1 MPTSALAGWRPP
13 APRIDVRIDVHSHYN
28 PPSYFELLQEVGAF
42 EELSVLRLLGHLWR
56 PGQATAETGS
66 DADALARRLDDMDAA
81 AIDLQVM
88 SIGAVHPY
96 VADPQTAT
104 TLARHVNDAYQ
115 VLVDQAPSRL
125 AALGCQPLPHVQETV
140 AEIARC
146 LDDLGFAGV
155 ALGCSA
161 GGLPLD
167 DERFAAV
174 WTALDD
180 RRALVYL
187 HPGVEIGGVIG
198 GGDFHLAPDFVSPA
212 EIAVAACRLMVTGH
226 LDRYPNVKLI
236 LATLGGGIPF
246 LARRFDR
253 GLRQDCPAR
262 YEELGGTLRHFHR
275 FYCDTSVVE
284 EPAALRAARDTFG
297 ADRILLGTDYARPG
311 ARSAAAIEYVQASTD
326 LTVAEKSAVLDGNAD
341 PLFAPFAKH
350 HDQ

>member
-1 MPTSALAGWRPP
+1 
-13 APRIDVRIDVHSHYN
+13 VRIDVHSHYN

-66 DADALARRLDDMDAA
+66 DAGALARRLTDMDAA

-104 TLARHVNDAYQ
+104 TLARHVNDAYHA
-115 VLVDQAPSRL
+115 LVAQAPSRL
-125 AALGCQPLPHVQETV
+125 AAFGCQPLPHVEATV

-146 LDDLGFAGV
+146 LDDLDVAGV

-167 DERFAAV
+167 DPRFDPV
-174 WTALDD
+174 WAALDS
-180 RRALVYL
+180 RSAVVYL
-187 HPGVEIGGVIG
+187 HPGTEIGGVVG
-198 GGDFHLAPDFVSPA
+198 CGEFHLAPDFVSPA
-212 EIAVAACRLMVTGH
+212 EVAVAACRLIVTGH
-226 LDRYPNVKLI
+226 LDRYPGVRII
-236 LATLGGGIPF
+236 LATLGGAIPF

-253 GLRQDCPAR
+253 GLLQDCPERHA
-262 YEELGGTLRHFHR
+262 ELGGALHHFHR

-284 EPAALRAARDTFG
+284 EPDALGAARDTFG

-311 ARSAAAIEYVQASTD
+311 ARSTAAIEYIERSPG
-326 LTVAEKSAVLDGNAD
+326 LTHAERSAVLDGNAA
-341 PLFAPFAKH
+341 PLFARN
-350 HDQ
+350 QTM